1 MTTPDRDDRKG
12 ARGRKVGSADEPL
25 LTVGDVAG
33 EFQVSA
39 RTVRRW
45 IADGDLPV
53 VRIGRLVR
61 IRPRDRDAFIRE
73 HLS

>member
-1 MTTPDRDDRKG
+1 MTTPDRGGRKG
-12 ARGRKVGSADEPL
+12 VRRHKPASADEPL

-33 EFQVSA
+33 EFQVSP

-45 IADGDLPV
+45 IADGDLQV

-61 IRPRDRDAFIRE
+61 IRPRDRDRFIRE

>member
-1 MTTPDRDDRKG
+1 MATPDRG
-12 ARGRKVGSADEPL
+12 AGRRGRKPASIDEPL
-25 LTVGDVAG
+25 LTIGDVAG
-33 EFQVSA
+33 EFQVPA

-53 VRIGRLVR
+53 VRVGRLVR

>member
-1 MTTPDRDDRKG
+1 MHNQ
-12 ARGRKVGSADEPL
+12 EPL
-25 LTVGDVAG
+25 LTVVDMAG
-33 EFQVSA
+33 EFQVSP

-53 VRIGRLVR
+53 VRIGGLVR